1 MKKSTNT
8 DGYLHVL
15 KYISL
20 FGGVQGLNVL
30 IGVIRNKIVA
40 LLLGP
45 QGVGLISL
53 FNSSIRLVS
62 DSTNFGIAISAVR
75 NLSSDYDNG
84 EDERLQADIRIVRSW
99 SLLTA
104 VLGMVV
110 CIALSPL
117 LSHYS
122 FSWNGYTF
130 DFILLSPI
138 IALTAITNGEM
149 AILKAVRRLR
159 QLAEL
164 SVYNVL
170 GTSLLTIPLY
180 YFFGERAIVPS
191 LLLAALVQV
200 VLTLSASWR
209 LYPFKLSF
217 SRSDLGAGLGMIR
230 LGVAFVLA
238 GVLGSGADF
247 IIRSYLNN
255 VANTATVGFYN
266 AAYMMTMVY
275 AGMIFSAMETD
286 YFPRLSGVNQLS
298 FTFRQTVNRQ
308 IEVTLLLVSP
318 LLALFLL
325 LLPQLLEV
333 LYSGRFLPALGMAQV
348 LVLAMYVRAVRL
360 PMEYISLAKGASR
373 AYLILESTYD
383 LLLVALLL
391 TCFNKWGITGAGI
404 GIALAGM
411 LHLLIVYVYMARK
424 YRYRMSADV
433 LKLAAL
439 QFTLGI
445 LTFFCVRSE
454 LWQWRWCVAS
464 GLCLVSAI
472 ASVRVLRSKT
482 DQQWNSLR
490 NKIKDKF
497 IRHDKG

>member
-191 LLLAALVQV
+191 LLLAAVVQV

-247 IIRSYLNN
+247 IIRSYLSHAGNLQ
-255 VANTATVGFYN
+255 AVGLYN
-266 AAYMMTMVY
+266 AGFMVTMTYGGMV
-275 AGMIFSAMETD
+275 FHAMETD
-286 YFPRLSGVNQLS
+286 FFPRLSGVKNLGGE
-298 FTFRQTVNRQ
+298 FNKIVNRQ
-308 IEVTLLLVSP
+308 IEASTMIISP
-318 LLALFLL
+318 LLVAMTVGLPI
-325 LLPQLLEV
+325 LLPLLF
-333 LYSGRFLPALGMAQV
+333 SHAFLPVIDLMRGSI
-348 LVLAMYVRAVRL
+348 LAMYLRAMPL
-360 PMEYISLAKGASR
+360 PMEYIALSR
-373 AYLILESTYD
+373 GDSRHYLLQEAVAA
-383 LLLVALLL
+383 LLLVVAVITGFHFGGLTATGYALTVASFLEFLFVLVYTYYIYGYRLSRHAFLRFVFQFSLGLITLAAVLTLEGWLYWVAGALLL
-391 TCFNKWGITGAGI
+391 AVSIPHKA
-404 GIALAGM
+404 
-411 LHLLIVYVYMARK
+411 
-424 YRYRMSADV
+424 S
-433 LKLAAL
+433 LK
-439 QFTLGI
+439 
-445 LTFFCVRSE
+445 FFHF
-454 LWQWRWCVAS
+454 
-464 GLCLVSAI
+464 
-472 ASVRVLRSKT
+472 K
-482 DQQWNSLR
+482 
-490 NKIKDKF
+490 
-497 IRHDKG
+497 

>member
-30 IGVIRNKIVA
+30 IGIIRNKIVA

-130 DFILLSPI
+130 DFIQLSPI

-159 QLAEL
+159 QNYLFIMFSALPCSPSHYITSSE
-164 SVYNVL
+164 NVP
-170 GTSLLTIPLY
+170 SSPLY
-180 YFFGERAIVPS
+180 C
-191 LLLAALVQV
+191 LLLWCKWCSPS
-200 VLTLSASWR
+200 VLLGVSIRSN
-209 LYPFKLSF
+209 YPFHVP
-217 SRSDLGAGLGMIR
+217 IW
-230 LGVAFVLA
+230 VLA
-238 GVLGSGADF
+238 
-247 IIRSYLNN
+247 
-255 VANTATVGFYN
+255 
-266 AAYMMTMVY
+266 
-275 AGMIFSAMETD
+275 
-286 YFPRLSGVNQLS
+286 
-298 FTFRQTVNRQ
+298 
-308 IEVTLLLVSP
+308 
-318 LLALFLL
+318 
-325 LLPQLLEV
+325 
-333 LYSGRFLPALGMAQV
+333 
-348 LVLAMYVRAVRL
+348 
-360 PMEYISLAKGASR
+360 
-373 AYLILESTYD
+373 
-383 LLLVALLL
+383 
-391 TCFNKWGITGAGI
+391 
-404 GIALAGM
+404 
-411 LHLLIVYVYMARK
+411 
-424 YRYRMSADV
+424 
-433 LKLAAL
+433 
-439 QFTLGI
+439 
-445 LTFFCVRSE
+445 
-454 LWQWRWCVAS
+454 
-464 GLCLVSAI
+464 
-472 ASVRVLRSKT
+472 
-482 DQQWNSLR
+482 
-490 NKIKDKF
+490 
-497 IRHDKG
+497 